1 MSERSTSSWPVEYF
15 AVSGSTITLYPCA
28 FSHASSSG
36 NMRATSGRAGREM
49 MAAVFDK
56 DDEVELGMLEDRKK
70 DCTEIDGENLN
81 REGLPV
87 VPLDCHPEQAF
98 FAQ

>member
-1 MSERSTSSWPVEYF
+1 
-15 AVSGSTITLYPCA
+15 
-28 FSHASSSG
+28 
-36 NMRATSGRAGREM
+36 MRATSGRAGREM

-70 DCTEIDGENLN
+70 DCTEIKAENRN
-81 REGLPV
+81 RAGLPA
-87 VPLDCHPEQAF
+87 VPLDCHPERAF